1 MIHLY
6 QVDNWIAVRCP
17 LSFSRSRPAR
27 FAAEFSSQPGRGLQD
42 PQAADIRQVGKD
54 DFQLIPA
61 IDICLLHALCIN
73 GDDFRVPALIPILGK
88 NQGVRQAHQIA
99 HRHTK
104 ILGQFFPHG
113 LAARRRAA
121 RKPQAQACTA
131 GAGAAKP
138 RPSPSPKPPVSN
150 RGA

>member
-61 IDICLLHALCIN
+61 IDICLLHALRIY
-73 GDDFRVPALIPILGK
+73 DVVLRPPERVPLRWG
-88 NQGVRQAHQIA
+88 N
-99 HRHTK
+99 
-104 ILGQFFPHG
+104 
-113 LAARRRAA
+113 
-121 RKPQAQACTA
+121 
-131 GAGAAKP
+131 
-138 RPSPSPKPPVSN
+138 
-150 RGA
+150 